1 MSIIKTCAILVAL
14 ALGGVPSMARAAS
27 NTCHAAWGDGFCH
40 TANIPANPQFNFVI
54 VSVNGPSSL
63 FAVRDRANGITVFQ
77 GSSGWSGYEKTIG
90 GLYSEYS
97 VYLYGGAWPITHV
110 TISN

>member
-1 MSIIKTCAILVAL
+1 MSIIRTCAILVAL
-14 ALGGVPSMARAAS
+14 ALGGGPSVAQAAS
-27 NTCHAAWGDGFCH
+27 ATCHAAWGDGFCH
-40 TANIPANPQFNFVI
+40 TGNIPANSQFQFVN

-63 FAVRDRANGITVFQ
+63 FAVRDRSNGITVFQ

-97 VYLYGGAWPITHV
+97 VYLYGGAWPITYV